1 MLVAPRTL
9 RRCGNEW
16 LAKRPGRE
24 HNTAMRRLKS
34 APPFPSLALFL
45 VLAACPCQVHATPDR
60 IVRVNETLVGI
71 GDQSY
76 AVLRTEDDNMGSYYS
91 SRENIWL
98 DEYPLEKAGREPVAQ
113 THLLDVTISI
123 DVEHT
128 DPNTAPAITR
138 TTQHKDTSQTLA
150 GLYERYPRRAFETW
164 SAEQMK
170 DVTCHPEAGIHFR
183 NRIPLLSAKAIQG
196 AFTDRDH
203 PWTLESISEGG
214 GALFLRIVRKSP
226 DEYYE
231 ARVFHVPPETT
242 RKVHDQLALK
252 EFYLAAGRYAT
263 HDEAIRVTQEL
274 NARSRAAKF
283 FYFQPEIWEAR
294 MPTGKTEYVI
304 VQENSMWLIET
315 GRVEK
320 TQEVLGVQLVPVS
333 SKHFHRR
340 TLVR

>member
-1 MLVAPRTL
+1 
-9 RRCGNEW
+9 
-16 LAKRPGRE
+16 
-24 HNTAMRRLKS
+24 MRRLKT
-34 APPFPSLALFL
+34 APVPPSLALFL
-45 VLAACPCQVHATPDR
+45 LLVACACKVHATPDR

-91 SRENIWL
+91 SRENLWL
-98 DEYPLEKAGREPVAQ
+98 DEYPLEKAGRERVAQ

-138 TTQHKDTSQTLA
+138 TPHHEDTTQTLA
-150 GLYERYPRRAFETW
+150 GLYKRYPQRAFETW
-164 SAEQMK
+164 SAERMN

-183 NRIPLLSAKAIQG
+183 NRIALLSAETIQST
-196 AFTDRDH
+196 FTDKEN
-203 PWTLESISEGG
+203 PWTLESITEGG

-231 ARVFHVPPETT
+231 ARVFHVPTEVS
-242 RKVHDQLALK
+242 REVRDQLARK
-252 EFYLAAGRYAT
+252 EFYLAAGRYPT
-263 HDEAIRVTQEL
+263 HDEAIRATQEL
-274 NARSRAAKF
+274 NARSRVAKF
-283 FYFQPEIWEAR
+283 FCFQPEIWEAR

-320 TQEVLGVQLVPVS
+320 MQEVLGVQLAPVS